1 MSGRT
6 SRTGIQRRRAAR
18 RTPARRWGLLPLL
31 LAAALSGCVTETTER
46 TPAPRSV
53 QLQAH
58 LDLARGYLENR
69 DYNRA
74 REPLERAL
82 EIDPRSAEAATLMAV
97 LYQAQNEP
105 ELAERY
111 YRQALRSDPDF
122 SMALNNYGTFLYGRG
137 RFEDALDPLRRL
149 VEDPD
154 YRERARAYQ
163 NLGLT
168 ELKVG
173 NKDRA
178 REAFERSLSFNAVLP
193 ASCLELAQLAYED
206 GAFAD
211 AGRYYDMFRE
221 RARQTPRSL
230 CLGIELAR
238 QAGNHDQ
245 RASYEI
251 ALKNLYPDSAEAR
264 RCLKDS

>member
-1 MSGRT
+1 MRVRGTRDNGT
-6 SRTGIQRRRAAR
+6 RIA
-18 RTPARRWGLLPLL
+18 GLALV
-31 LAAALSGCVTETTER
+31 LALCWALTGCVTETTER
-46 TPAPRSV
+46 APAPKDV

-69 DYNRA
+69 DFGRA

-82 EIDPRSAEAATLMAV
+82 EIDPRSAEAATLMGV

-111 YRQALRSDPDF
+111 YRQALRNDPAF
-122 SMALNNYGTFLYGRG
+122 AMALNNYGTFLYGRG

-149 VEDPD
+149 SRDPD
-154 YRERARAYQ
+154 YRDRPRAYLS
-163 NLGLT
+163 LGLT

-178 REAFERSLSFNAVLP
+178 RDAFERSLSFNTVLP
-193 ASCLELAQLAYED
+193 RSALELAYLNFED
-206 GAFAD
+206 GDYAEAN
-211 AGRYYDMFRE
+211 RYYGMFRD
-221 RARQTPRSL
+221 RARQSPRSL
-230 CLGIELAR
+230 CLGIDLAR
-238 QAGNHDQ
+238 QSGNDDQ

-251 ALKNLYPDSAEAR
+251 ALKNLYPDSTEAR
-264 RCLKDS
+264 SCLKDG